1 MQSSDSK
8 PLTRYRIRFILPG
21 AAWLV
26 PHEVKAV
33 SLEAA
38 REWAYEQY
46 DEMWDAEIYDITPLS

>member
-26 PHEVKAV
+26 PHEVQAV

-46 DEMWDAEIYDITPLS
+46 DDAWEAEIYDIAQLS